1 MIHLATQTFILPS
14 VLRRS
19 WKMTAPE
26 GDVYRGAGYETAAED
41 PAKRRRRRTR
51 WRRSPHAKIQ
61 APPHTRIL
69 RSRGP
74 ARADGSG
81 GGGFT
86 GAVLLDGHLRAQGHQ
101 PDLRTA
107 DPVVADHGALG

>member
-1 MIHLATQTFILPS
+1 
-14 VLRRS
+14 
-19 WKMTAPE
+19 MTAPD

-41 PAKRRRRRTR
+41 PAKLRRSRTR
-51 WRRSPHAKIQ
+51 WRRSPRAKIQ
-61 APPHTRIL
+61 ARPRTKTL

-74 ARADGSG
+74 AHADGSG

-86 GAVLLDGHLRAQGHQ
+86 GAVLLDGHLRTQGHE
-101 PDLRTA
+101 PDLRAA